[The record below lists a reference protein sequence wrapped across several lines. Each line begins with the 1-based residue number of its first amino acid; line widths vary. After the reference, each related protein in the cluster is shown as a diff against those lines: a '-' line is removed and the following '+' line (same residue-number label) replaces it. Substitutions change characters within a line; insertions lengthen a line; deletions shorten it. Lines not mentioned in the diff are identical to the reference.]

1 MSNDE
6 LAQDQDF
13 KKWVRSNVIHLVNEV
28 AEKWKFEEEDSYEH
42 LYNATLRSITSEDLD
57 EYLDG
62 DKAPKLGSPEYVELK
77 DSVVE
82 WKQGEIMQYFLI
94 SEHLKH
100 WLNDVGGIVID
111 DLWGLTV
118 WCKRSYGQALEYEWE
133 LQQAYKYYKN
143 RNAFSFLTES
153 EVGTD
158 CF

>member
-1 MSNDE
+1 MSNNE

-28 AEKWKFEEEDSYEH
+28 AEKFFEEENSYES
-42 LYNATLRSITSEDLD
+42 LYDSTLRSITSQDLD

-77 DSVVE
+77 DSMVE
-82 WKQGEIMQYFLI
+82 
-94 SEHLKH
+94 
-100 WLNDVGGIVID
+100 
-111 DLWGLTV
+111 
-118 WCKRSYGQALEYEWE
+118 
-133 LQQAYKYYKN
+133 QAYKYYKN